1 MSNNK
6 SKKESAVNAL
16 LLKVAKMDM
25 TCEEIR
31 AAISRIR
38 ETLGEPEEVCPDEVA
53 SEKALNTAV
62 EEMILVG
69 MADQNKTK
77 GEA

>member
-31 AAISRIR
+31 TAISRIR
-38 ETLGEPEEVCPDEVA
+38 EALGEPEEVCPDEVA